1 MYMFRFRQQIAW
13 WIQPRFTAVWGC
25 CVLHPF
31 YRLRVLV
38 KTFLRDH
45 LAMGAISSYCRDCGR
60 NVHDFDAPDWAW
72 QQVWGDSGGV
82 LCYDCF
88 SERCHKLGIPPVWS
102 LTNLRSQRAGCVSQ
116 DILKC
121 ERG

>member
-1 MYMFRFRQQIAW
+1 MPYT
-13 WIQPRFTAVWGC
+13 QPGKPETMKPPESNAKHPSGC
-25 CVLHPF
+25 LQNRGHF
-31 YRLRVLV
+31 IYRLRVLV
-38 KTFLRDH
+38 KTLLRDH

-88 SERCHKLGIPPVWS
+88 SERCHKLGIPPCWS
-102 LTNLRSQRAGCVSQ
+102 LTNLRTK
-116 DILKC
+116 D
-121 ERG
+121 RGTLCA